1 MQKDINDMT
10 KGVEFYPIRH
20 SGLAPESIEQP
31 VDGKSRVD
39 FTMDASSG
47 VGMTK
52 Y

>member
-1 MQKDINDMT
+1 MT

-20 SGLAPESIEQP
+20 SGLDPESIERP

-39 FTMDASSG
+39 FNLDSGSGSGMTG

>member
-20 SGLAPESIEQP
+20 SGLDPEFNEQP
-31 VDGKSRVD
+31 ADGKSRVD
-39 FTMDASSG
+39 FTMDSSSG